1 MPGEAA
7 TPKALN
13 TARTRGPLG
22 ALRARATCRLR
33 RAAPARATCR
43 LRRAVPAPAARPVGG
58 TVRVRA
64 CCRRSGPSSA
74 PLRTLLTLAPRA
86 SGRLWRTRARF
97 EGRLSSPGHLGGF
110 SVLPAYIWRVPG
122 EPQLPH
128 GLQLQAERGAVCVT
142 SRRSRASC
150 LRLPPTAV
158 CRASASARL
167 EGRRGALCAEPPRA
181 PGWRAAGAGGGARQW
196 RGRAHRRAAQWQ
208 RRGGRCATEGR
219 AFGACFRARC
229 WHVRAKTD
237 AGTAV
242 HHARGLCPATSTRS
256 RPVCKRANGGDEE
269 GEMF

>member
-1 MPGEAA
+1 MLRGR
-7 TPKALN
+7 L
-13 TARTRGPLG
+13 RGPLG

-167 EGRRGALCAEPPRA
+167 EGRRGGRRRSSMAGPSPPQ
-181 PGWRAAGAGGGARQW
+181 GGAVAETWRQVRYG
-196 RGRAHRRAAQWQ
+196 RGAPSGHVLGPDVGTCGPRRTQE
-208 RRGGRCATEGR
+208 RPCTMR
-219 AFGACFRARC
+219 GACAQLPARE
-229 WHVRAKTD
+229 
-237 AGTAV
+237 AGP
-242 HHARGLCPATSTRS
+242 C
-256 RPVCKRANGGDEE
+256 ANVQTEE
-269 GEMF
+269 TKKERCSEVSLAAYDLF

>member
-1 MPGEAA
+1 MPC
-7 TPKALN
+7 
-13 TARTRGPLG
+13 AR
-22 ALRARATCRLR
+22 
-33 RAAPARATCR
+33 
-43 LRRAVPAPAARPVGG
+43 
-58 TVRVRA
+58 
-64 CCRRSGPSSA
+64 
-74 PLRTLLTLAPRA
+74 APRA
-86 SGRLWRTRARF
+86 ACGVL
-97 EGRLSSPGHLGGF
+97 HL
-110 SVLPAYIWRVPG
+110 RVP
-122 EPQLPH
+122 
-128 GLQLQAERGAVCVT
+128 
-142 SRRSRASC
+142 RAACGVLC
-150 LRLPPTAV
+150 LRLPRGQWAGLCVCARAAGGAGQARRLYALCSLLRPEPRGACGARGRALRAACPRLGTWGGSPFYPRTSGAFLASRSCRTACSCRQREGRCASLLGVRGRAV
-158 CRASASARL
+158 CASRPP
-167 EGRRGALCAEPPRA
+167 LCAEPPRA